1 MENRDLS
8 IHSQWE
14 PISLK
19 ETKWNSVCVEEVWG
33 AFLDMVMVVKKNHFK
48 KRVCVFVCECVRVCV
63 CVFV

>member
-14 PISLK
+14 QISLK
-19 ETKWNSVCVEEVWG
+19 ETKWNGVRVREVWG

-48 KRVCVFVCECVRVCV
+48 KRVCVFVCE
-63 CVFV
+63 